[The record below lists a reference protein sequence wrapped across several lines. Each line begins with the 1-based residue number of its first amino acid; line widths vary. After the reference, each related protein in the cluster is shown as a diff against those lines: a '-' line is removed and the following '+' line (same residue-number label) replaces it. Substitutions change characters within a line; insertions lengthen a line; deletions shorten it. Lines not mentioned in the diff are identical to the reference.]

1 MNIGFIG
8 LGIMGSRMAANL
20 QKGGHSLVVHNRTRK
35 KAKRLLS
42 SGAAWGDSPAELAKQ
57 AEVIFTMLAHPDA
70 VEETALGKDGFLS
83 HLPRGRMWIDC
94 STVNPSFSRKMA
106 AEAQAR
112 GIRFLG
118 APVTGSK
125 GQAAE
130 AKLVFWAGGEAA
142 DLAACR
148 PLLQCMGDRIVYC
161 GGQGMGASLKMVMN
175 QLLGTMMAAFAE
187 GLVLGESLGLSR
199 QVLFEALLN
208 GPAAAPILAVKRER
222 IEKDDYGA
230 ADFPLRWLQK
240 DLHLASVSAYEAG
253 VSMPVTNV
261 AKEIYR
267 LAIREGDGDK
277 DFSVIY
283 DYLARNNDVQ
293 PTTNG
298 QPDASEDLLNG
309 LKREAVLLTRP
320 TTNTSDTSLSAD
332 NSPSPVR
339 KGRGPG

>member
-1 MNIGFIG
+1 
-8 LGIMGSRMAANL
+8 
-20 QKGGHSLVVHNRTRK
+20 
-35 KAKRLLS
+35 
-42 SGAAWGDSPAELAKQ
+42 
-57 AEVIFTMLAHPDA
+57 
-70 VEETALGKDGFLS
+70 
-83 HLPRGRMWIDC
+83 MWIDC
-94 STVNPSFSRKMA
+94 STVNPSFSRRMA

-130 AKLVFWAGGEAA
+130 AKLIFWVGGEAA

-148 PLLQCMGDRIVYC
+148 PLLECMGNRIVNC

-208 GPAAAPILAVKRER
+208 GPAAAPFLAVKRER
-222 IEKDDYGA
+222 IEKDDYSA

-240 DLHLASVSAYEAG
+240 DLHLASVSAYETG
-253 VSMPVTNV
+253 VSMPLTNV

-277 DFSVIY
+277 DFSAIY
-283 DYLARNNDVQ
+283 HYLARNEGAQ
-293 PTTNG
+293 PIGNAHSEG
-298 QPDASEDLLNG
+298 SEDPSHERRPNV
-309 LKREAVLLTRP
+309 ASHATR
-320 TTNTSDTSLSAD
+320 
-332 NSPSPVR
+332 
-339 KGRGPG
+339 